1 MIEASDK
8 CFAALY
14 PGYDFEG
21 SGGNI
26 TSQHPRL
33 LRRTIGALP
42 SHRYTVYPH
51 RTGYLKL
58 YSSTRAGCL
67 VNIQNSSELLSIP
80 VRVGVRKKD
89 GEDSKGHF

>member
-21 SGGNI
+21 SGWNT
-26 TSQHPRL
+26 TSQHPHL
-33 LRRTIGALP
+33 LRRTIKALP
-42 SHRYTVYPH
+42 SHRYIVYAH
-51 RTGYLKL
+51 RTGYLTL
-58 YSSTRAGCL
+58 YPSTRAGCL
-67 VNIQNSSELLSIP
+67 VNIQGSSELLSIP
-80 VRVGVRKKD
+80 VRVGVREKD